1 MKEGSPELRLAP
13 ALPTHTLPWV
23 PLDTAIRPRGSA
35 PHVDSPCCARP
46 LFRAK
51 AHLTR
56 QAGFLQCPLLPSK
69 LDYLLREL
77 LESQYLAQ
85 GDHSAHRFIHTD
97 PGWQNL
103 RCLDG
108 IPHPPSCTQQGNH
121 CTCTCVTPPMHEG
134 AAAQTDTRST
144 DTNRPSDLHSCPV
157 KLRCR

>member
-1 MKEGSPELRLAP
+1 MKEAQSSDWLQPCPPTPLLGS
-13 ALPTHTLPWV
+13 HSTLQSDQW
-23 PLDTAIRPRGSA
+23 GSA
-35 PHVDSPCCARP
+35 PHTTVPVDSPRCARP

-77 LESQYLAQ
+77 LESQHLAQ

-108 IPHPPSCTQQGNH
+108 IPHLPSCTQQGNH

-134 AAAQTDTRST
+134 AAAQTHAAQTQT
-144 DTNRPSDLHSCPV
+144 DPRTCIHAQ
-157 KLRCR
+157 